1 MKAYIFPVTAL
12 AFIPTV
18 LNSVSL
24 SLIGIGTGVWKV
36 KRREERKTG
45 ISILMLCPV
54 FLQDQGLK
62 ANHLTASVMKGLQAE
77 WLALIQKPRK
87 RSVSYFYGRYAQ
99 LLFLVSF
106 YLHLPTSHNA
116 RSYSYKWWFLAL

>member
-1 MKAYIFPVTAL
+1 METE
-12 AFIPTV
+12 
-18 LNSVSL
+18 S
-24 SLIGIGTGVWKV
+24 
-36 KRREERKTG
+36 REERKTG

-106 YLHLPTSHNA
+106 YLLSTPQAQDVSRLECVSACGCSLRLHCVRYMWLQ
-116 RSYSYKWWFLAL
+116 L